1 MLAAKK
7 DCYRGVV
14 SAGQLGA
21 TAARTNHIFAVFFPI
36 FELEGITKHLMTGP
50 SGNSEFC

>member
-1 MLAAKK
+1 MVLTFVSCEEI

-21 TAARTNHIFAVFFPI
+21 TAARTNQFFSI
-36 FELEGITKHLMTGP
+36 FELGGKLITKH
-50 SGNSEFC
+50 